1 MRKILVVEDDTHILR
16 VTSLWITRHGYEVI
30 QAVNGAD
37 AQEILRAQPIDMVIS
52 DINMPVMGG
61 LELLRF
67 VRAEIDPAIPYILL
81 SSRCD
86 QQEIVESIASLN
98 ARLFPKPFVPSQLV
112 AEIERL
118 LDAATL

>member
-1 MRKILVVEDDTHILR
+1 MGKILVVEDDAHILR
-16 VTSLWITRHGYEVI
+16 VTSLWITRHGYDVV

-37 AQEILRAQPIDMVIS
+37 AQAILREQPVDMVIS

-67 VRAEIDPAIPYILL
+67 VRTEIDAVIPYILL

-86 QQEIVESIASLN
+86 QEEIVESIASLN

-118 LDAATL
+118 LGAATR

>member
-1 MRKILVVEDDTHILR
+1 MGRILVVEDDAHILR
-16 VTSLWITRHGYEVI
+16 VTVLWITRHGYEVV

-37 AQEILRAQPIDMVIS
+37 AQAILRAQPVDMVIS

-67 VRAEIDPAIPYILL
+67 VRTEIDAAIPYILL

-86 QQEIVESIASLN
+86 QEEIVESIASLN

-118 LDAATL
+118 LGAATR